1 MQDPAH
7 IVAIRIE
14 ERFGD
19 RADCLIG
26 RVSAPLEKTVEENF
40 LMGAE
45 FGLRKLLMVDG
56 KPQVT
61 SASSCLAHA
70 HPPQSGAAVPGAWGF
85 LCLGSSAYNAKAALQ
100 SGPTTQTMLKS
111 IVPTHLENIECGADA
126 VKSRIQSSSY
136 TCRYVDCAH
145 CLPNFLVL
153 PGVIRALPVH
163 TASAMTFV
171 ADLLI

>member
-85 LCLGSSAYNAKAALQ
+85 CVWAA
-100 SGPTTQTMLKS
+100 
-111 IVPTHLENIECGADA
+111 
-126 VKSRIQSSSY
+126 
-136 TCRYVDCAH
+136 
-145 CLPNFLVL
+145 
-153 PGVIRALPVH
+153 VH
-163 TASAMTFV
+163 TMPRQ
-171 ADLLI
+171 LCNRGQQPKRC